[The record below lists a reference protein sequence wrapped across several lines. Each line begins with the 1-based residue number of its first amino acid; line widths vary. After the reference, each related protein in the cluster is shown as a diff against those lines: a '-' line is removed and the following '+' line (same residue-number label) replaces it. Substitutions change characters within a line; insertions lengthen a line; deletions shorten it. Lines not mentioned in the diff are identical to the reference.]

1 MNRHTLI
8 LTQKI
13 LSRLNRQIKTLK
25 QSDTPS
31 AYFEIKMLRKFKKMI
46 ATEIKRVHNLD
57 LSERKVLI
65 EFLPPP
71 TNP

>member
-1 MNRHTLI
+1 MERHTLI

-13 LSRLNRQIKTLK
+13 LRRLNGNIKTLK

-31 AYFEIKMLRKFKKMI
+31 VYFEIKMLRKFKKLI
-46 ATEIKRVHNLD
+46 ATEIKRIHNLD

-65 EFLPPP
+65 EFLLPP
-71 TNP
+71 TNL

>member
-13 LSRLNRQIKTLK
+13 LRRLNTQIKTLK
-25 QSDTPS
+25 KSDNPS
-31 AYFEIKMLRKFKKMI
+31 DFFEIKMLRKFKKMI

-57 LSERKVLI
+57 LSERQVII
-65 EFLPPP
+65 EYQLPP